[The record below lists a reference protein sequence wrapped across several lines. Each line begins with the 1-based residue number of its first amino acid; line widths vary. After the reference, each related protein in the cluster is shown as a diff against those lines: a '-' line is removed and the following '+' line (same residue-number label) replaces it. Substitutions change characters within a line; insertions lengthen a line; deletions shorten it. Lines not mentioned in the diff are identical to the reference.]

1 MSACTHIHTRHRERA
16 SKRELGK
23 PQKCTWQRARF
34 FIRGLPCPYVCQY
47 QLFQQTFAV
56 AAFCCHDSEMYVV
69 PTLLRK
75 AAAIFKS
82 NHTAQTAFN
91 RLRLPS
97 EIIKA
102 GGPLLMC
109 KYTQL
114 IEEHLIT
121 KSCGVIK
128 FPNTWN
134 VQLVYGCISDSV
146 PQLLQQIGAHV
157 KFFPPAAP
165 TLQVH
170 PINISA
176 PWRKCSY
183 LIFVLLEF
191 ICDRCPF
198 KQEVLHKFLFK

>member
-1 MSACTHIHTRHRERA
+1 MHAHTHTPQRASERA
-16 SKRELGK
+16 SERELGK

-34 FIRGLPCPYVCQY
+34 FIKRHPCPYVCQY
-47 QLFQQTFAV
+47 QPFQQTFPA
-56 AAFCCHDSEMYVV
+56 AAFCCHDSEMYVL

-91 RLRLPS
+91 RLKVPS

-102 GGPLLMC
+102 RGPLLMC

-114 IEEHLIT
+114 REEHLIT

-128 FPNTWN
+128 SPNTWN
-134 VQLVYGCISDSV
+134 VQLAYGCISDSV
-146 PQLLQQIGAHV
+146 PQLLQQIGAHA

-176 PWRKCSY
+176 PWRKWSY
-183 LIFVLLEF
+183 FIFVPLEF
-191 ICDRCPF
+191 IFDRCPF